1 MRLVNNEARRRAAAD
16 EVIMRKEVVK
26 AVRGLIEGIEKRFG
40 KGAIMALGAA
50 PPDQVIE
57 VIRTG
62 SLALD
67 DALGVGGYPRGRIV
81 EIYGP
86 ESSGKTTLCLHAI
99 REAQRAG
106 GVAAFIDAEH
116 AFDPSYA
123 QAIGVEMKDLLLSQ
137 PDSGEQALEIA
148 ETLTRSGEIALI
160 VVDSVAALTPQAEI
174 DGEMGDKHIGLQARL
189 MSQALRKLTAV
200 SHKTGTTIIFINQLR
215 QKIGVVFGNPETT
228 PGGNALKFYAS
239 VRIDVRRTG
248 QVTAGEEAVGSKTR
262 AKIIKNKCSAPF
274 KKAEFE
280 IRWGKGI
287 DHASELI
294 DRALECGVVDK
305 SGSSLHF
312 GDQKLGAGREKARE
326 TILASDAL
334 ALSLREALTASRGQ
348 APMAQA

>member
-1 MRLVNNEARRRAAAD
+1 
-16 EVIMRKEVVK
+16 MRKEVVK
-26 AVRGLIEGIEKRFG
+26 AVRGLIDGIEKRFG

-57 VIRTG
+57 VIPSG

-67 DALGVGGYPRGRIV
+67 EALGVGGYPRGRIV
-81 EIYGP
+81 EIFGP

-99 REAQRAG
+99 CEAQRAG

-116 AFDPSYA
+116 AFDPTYA
-123 QAIGVEMKDLLLSQ
+123 QALGVSMNDLLLSQ

-160 VVDSVAALTPQAEI
+160 VIDSVAALTPQAEI
-174 DGEMGDKHIGLQARL
+174 DGEMGDRHMGLQARL

-200 SHKTGTTIIFINQLR
+200 SHKTGTTIVFINQLR

-228 PGGNALKFYAS
+228 TGGNALKFYAS
-239 VRIDVRRTG
+239 VRIDVRRVG

-262 AKIIKNKCSAPF
+262 VKVIKNKVAPPF
-274 KKAEFE
+274 KKAEFD
-280 IRWGKGI
+280 IRWGRGI

-294 DRALECGVVDK
+294 DRGLERGVVDK
-305 SGSSLHF
+305 SGASLTF
-312 GDQKLGAGREKARE
+312 GDQKLGVGREKARE
-326 TILASDAL
+326 AILGSDAL
-334 ALSLREALTASRGQ
+334 ALALRDALAVARAGGGNV
-348 APMAQA
+348 ARA

>member
-1 MRLVNNEARRRAAAD
+1 MKR
-16 EVIMRKEVVK
+16 EVAK
-26 AVRGLIEGIEKRFG
+26 AVRGLIDGIEQRFG

-57 VIRTG
+57 VIPSG
-62 SLALD
+62 SLSLD
-67 DALGVGGYPRGRIV
+67 AALGVGGYPRGRIV
-81 EIYGP
+81 EVFGP

-99 REAQRAG
+99 REAQRSG

-116 AFDPSYA
+116 AFDPTYA
-123 QAIGVEMKDLLLSQ
+123 QAIGVNVNELLLSQ
-137 PDSGEQALEIA
+137 PDCGEQALEIA
-148 ETLTRSGEIALI
+148 ETITRSGDIQL
-160 VVDSVAALTPQAEI
+160 VVIDSVAALTPQAEI

-248 QVTAGEEAVGSKTR
+248 QVSAGDEPVGSKTR
-262 AKIIKNKCSAPF
+262 AKVVKNKCAAPF
-274 KKAEFE
+274 RKAEFE

-287 DHASELI
+287 DHATELI
-294 DRALECGVVDK
+294 DRGLESGIVDK
-305 SGSSLHF
+305 SGASLSF
-312 GDQKLGAGREKARE
+312 GNHKLGVGREKARE
-326 TILASDAL
+326 TILASDTLAL
-334 ALSLREALTASRGQ
+334 AMKDALRAARPTAISLPS
-348 APMAQA
+348 